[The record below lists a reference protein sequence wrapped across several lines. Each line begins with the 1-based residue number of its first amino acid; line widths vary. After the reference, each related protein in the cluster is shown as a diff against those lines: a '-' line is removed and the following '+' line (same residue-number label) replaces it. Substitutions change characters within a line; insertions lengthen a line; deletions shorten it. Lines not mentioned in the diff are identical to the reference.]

1 MSELTERLRTA
12 GADMD
17 GAMNRLMNDEALYAT
32 CFNYFMEDPSF
43 AALGEAL
50 RTKDYTAA
58 FEASHAL
65 KGVAGNLGLTQLYQ
79 LSGQLVEPLRHGQ
92 PENTDLAGLYE
103 ALIKERD
110 SLKALTGTQ

>member
-1 MSELTERLRTA
+1 MSELTERLRVA

-17 GAMNRLMNDEALYAT
+17 GAMNRLMNDEKLYAT

-50 RTKDYTAA
+50 RAKDYAAA
-58 FEASHAL
+58 FEAAHAL

-79 LSGQLVEPLRHGQ
+79 LSGQLVEPLRHGR
-92 PENTDLAGLYE
+92 PESADLERLYDT
-103 ALIKERD
+103 LTKERD
-110 SLKALTGTQ
+110 SLKALTEAQ

>member
-79 LSGQLVEPLRHGQ
+79 LSSQLVEPLRHGQ

>member
-79 LSGQLVEPLRHGQ
+79 LSAQQVEPLRHSQ
-92 PENTDLAGLYE
+92 PENTNLAGLYE
-103 ALIKERD
+103 ALIEERD